1 VAGFASREEI
11 LADSDVVVLPKPQHG
26 EVAALG
32 AGQVLLGWPLCV
44 RAPLLTQ
51 LAIDQKVTLIAFGA

>member
-1 VAGFASREEI
+1 
-11 LADSDVVVLPKPQHG
+11 
-26 EVAALG
+26 VAALG
-32 AGQVLLGWPLCV
+32 AGQVLWGWPHCV